1 MDRTNRPANQ
11 PTNKTMR
18 KYSLALLLAAACAG
32 CAHHRASTHTV
43 ALAPNEGQVEEL
55 NEASPAT
62 TSLSTIVPQFSS
74 RAATPILISQR
85 PAYSMDQ
92 ALFSV
97 QRVSKQ
103 PILAM
108 AQYRNWFFYA
118 TDVTRDPNTQAIQDL
133 RGGYAVQRG
142 GYLAWRW

>member
-1 MDRTNRPANQ
+1 M
-11 PTNKTMR
+11 
-18 KYSLALLLAAACAG
+18 
-32 CAHHRASTHTV
+32 HTV
-43 ALAPNEGQVEEL
+43 ALAPNEGQVEQL
-55 NEASPAT
+55 NETSPAT
-62 TSLSTIVPQFSS
+62 ASLSAVVPQFSS
-74 RAATPILISQR
+74 RGANPILISQR

-92 ALFSV
+92 ALFGV

-108 AQYRNWFFYA
+108 AQYRNWYFYA

-133 RGGYAVQRG
+133 RSGYAVQRG